1 MGSMSVGHVGGSTA
15 LGGQARIRAGG
26 AHTSRALTP
35 GAKQEEEEE
44 EGVKM

>member
-1 MGSMSVGHVGGSTA
+1 MQEEAQPWGR
-15 LGGQARIRAGG
+15 QARIRAGG

>member
-15 LGGQARIRAGG
+15 LGGGRIRAGG

-35 GAKQEEEEE
+35 GAKREEEEE